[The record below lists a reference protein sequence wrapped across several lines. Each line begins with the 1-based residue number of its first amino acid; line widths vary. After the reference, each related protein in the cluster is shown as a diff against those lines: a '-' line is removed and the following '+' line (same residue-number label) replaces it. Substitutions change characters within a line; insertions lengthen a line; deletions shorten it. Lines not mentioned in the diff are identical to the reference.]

1 MMRTFYPS
9 EILVRLGVNESE
21 LWERYN
27 VEEGDWLALS
37 AIFLSEIFSSAILNP
52 LSDEETRIQL
62 QVANRL
68 SFKPIAN
75 TKFYF
80 YHFFFTSLLGEGRQ
94 FVSLWSHAHAIGS

>member
-1 MMRTFYPS
+1 MVLVRSAMMMRTFYPT

-52 LSDEETRIQL
+52 LNDEETRIQL
-62 QVANRL
+62 QVQL
-68 SFKPIAN
+68 S
-75 TKFYF
+75 YF
-80 YHFFFTSLLGEGRQ
+80 RNP
-94 FVSLWSHAHAIGS
+94 VK

>member
-1 MMRTFYPS
+1 MVLVRSAMMMRTFYPT

-52 LSDEETRIQL
+52 LNDEETRIQL
-62 QVANRL
+62 QVNLYIFVNPAIVDVN
-68 SFKPIAN
+68 
-75 TKFYF
+75 YF
-80 YHFFFTSLLGEGRQ
+80 PFGMCRQ
-94 FVSLWSHAHAIGS
+94 KILI

>member
-1 MMRTFYPS
+1 MVLVRSAMMMRTFYPT

-52 LSDEETRIQL
+52 LNDEETRIQL
-62 QVANRL
+62 QVNL
-68 SFKPIAN
+68 YIFVNPSIVDVN
-75 TKFYF
+75 YF
-80 YHFFFTSLLGEGRQ
+80 PFGMSRQ
-94 FVSLWSHAHAIGS
+94 KILI